1 MIWKQQNTLR
11 FATIRLKWKTSLIS
25 RLQRTKLT
33 SLILHGAIVERRFIF
48 QTSLFAFL
56 YNDLLLCTGHKTGFN
71 ESSLATDT
79 SHVCNVKANVSQEHV
94 ILYISIQLILTNMHN
109 IACCFKTVS
118 FLFVVYLLVL

>member
-1 MIWKQQNTLR
+1 METTEY
-11 FATIRLKWKTSLIS
+11 ATFCYDTVEVENEPYSKVAMDQAYVIDP
-25 RLQRTKLT
+25 
-33 SLILHGAIVERRFIF
+33 GAIVVRRFIF

-94 ILYISIQLILTNMHN
+94 ILYIYIQLTLTNMHN